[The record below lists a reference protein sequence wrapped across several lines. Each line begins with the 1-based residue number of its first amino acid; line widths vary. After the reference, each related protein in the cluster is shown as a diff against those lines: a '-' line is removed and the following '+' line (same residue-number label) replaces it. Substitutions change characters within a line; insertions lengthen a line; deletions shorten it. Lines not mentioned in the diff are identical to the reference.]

1 MPESISFL
9 PFWDALT
16 RFQKSAAHQF
26 NSIFIQKYEMG
37 TVNPIQ

>member
-16 RFQKSAAHQF
+16 DSEKAAINQ
-26 NSIFIQKYEMG
+26 SIFIQKYEREL
-37 TVNPIQ
+37 